1 MRLRILAKLL
11 EPIHEEFG
19 IISKVVATITNS
31 GSNFSSLTSPKN
43 TRFATSA
50 NSHEEVICSEIEAD
64 VSESEIENDEDDTT
78 TPSGMQLSEDEE

>member
-31 GSNFSSLTSPKN
+31 GIFSDLSKN